1 LPRLCIQYNIV
12 ATPFSITESPQRTI
26 LPFALQQ
33 YFNIGESSLK
43 AANVL
48 LEFPFE
54 VNRFVEIPFSINL
67 LAMMNIFWIVSV
79 TFIRERIYR
88 ANSIKERLTP
98 LCP

>member
-1 LPRLCIQYNIV
+1 
-12 ATPFSITESPQRTI
+12 
-26 LPFALQQ
+26 
-33 YFNIGESSLK
+33 
-43 AANVL
+43 VL